1 VNAAGNLYQVGQS
14 VIVNRDSL
22 KFKGE
27 VIGFAKKF
35 TRPSIYV
42 VELPNGEI
50 LRVNESEVS
59 PHVVNQHRAVFYHIA
74 AMIAVML
81 SILLFTRV

>member
-1 VNAAGNLYQVGQS
+1 MNAAGNLYQIGQIVS
-14 VIVNRDSL
+14 VKRDNL
-22 KFKGE
+22 NFKGE
-27 VIGFAKKF
+27 VIGYAKKL

-42 VELPNGEI
+42 VELPNGEV
-50 LRVNESEVS
+50 LRANESEVS
-59 PHVVNQHRAVFYHIA
+59 PHVVNQHRTVFYHIV